1 MTLASHKSWNAWYGS
16 APHLLRVFAILSA
29 IIIGIGV
36 PAGFFAVAMS
46 YEAGEAS
53 DDASILAKDVASYAR
68 MEPVHWRED
77 EYRLAGILRHIQNGE
92 DDWHARIIG
101 QDGQVIATSGV
112 AELGFSVSQRAVA
125 LVGPDE
131 TAIVEVAIN
140 VDPIYVTTA
149 VIALVSLG
157 IAIGIVYLMQIGLRA
172 IREQEIDEDKRREQ
186 LEHLVAERTAALAN
200 RTESL
205 LREIELR
212 TASEQGLRV
221 AKNDTETARLRLSE
235 AIEAIT
241 EGFALYDSDQRLIVC
256 NSKFRTINGPI
267 ADIIR
272 PGITLKDV
280 LSAVA
285 QGGVVD
291 TGGMDADRWVER
303 RLEQPEGTSDLRYTN
318 GTWLRRSTRRT
329 QEGGY
334 VYTFTDITNLK
345 ESEAALRAARDEAD
359 AARDDAERAQSR
371 LVEAIE
377 AITEG
382 FALFDKDQR
391 LVISNAKYQ
400 AINTIPTLPGVH
412 RRDLLES
419 VARSGLID
427 LGGTDPAE
435 WAAWRLD
442 HPIGVGD
449 IPYTDGTWLRCISR
463 PTDDGGHVFIFMDI
477 TNLKESEAAL
487 QAATE
492 DAVAAMDE
500 AEEAR
505 LRLVEAIESI
515 TEGFVLYDSK
525 QRLVI
530 CNAKFK
536 SIHSNI
542 AYLIQP
548 GVTRRELLEA
558 ALEAEAL
565 DLEGQGSEQW
575 IASRLA
581 DTDSVHDRHYA
592 DGSWYRCTTRPTHDG
607 GVVATFTDITNL
619 KENEVVLRSAKE
631 DAEAANRAKSQF
643 LANMSHEIRT
653 PMNGILGMAELM
665 SQTELTE
672 RQQRFM
678 RTIRKSGQTLLS
690 IINDILDFSRIEAG
704 RLELDR
710 GEFKLHD
717 AVEDVA
723 ALLAPLAAQK
733 TITLSCRIGESVPTV
748 VWGDRTR
755 LRQVLTNLISNAIK
769 FTEKGSVEVEV
780 TAGEDGARAIPVTF
794 AIRDSGIGIEPDA
807 IARLFK
813 PFEQADGTI
822 TRRFGGTG
830 LGLSISQH
838 IVSLMG
844 GQINVDSA
852 PGKGSAFSFTVALT
866 RGRARDA
873 GPLEAAAGPRR
884 ALIIDGNESS
894 ASVIHDYLARWRIG
908 ADITGNAERA
918 LEQLRTA
925 HANGLPYDLAIVD
938 VASCGAAAADMA
950 ARLAEDAT
958 LKGTRIITLES
969 VDGAAGGRL
978 ETTRAGTTVVLKPV
992 RQSDLLDAITSLF
1005 DRRVGGGERGRRRGQ
1020 RISAANAFAGA
1031 RILLVEDN
1039 PVNQEVNGELLASL
1053 GCAVEIASTG
1063 LEAITAFDRARYDA
1077 ILMDCQMPE
1086 LDGLE
1091 ATRRIR
1097 AREEGATHPRT
1108 PIIALTAHAFEEDRQ
1123 RCLAA
1128 GMDDYLSKPLMM
1140 DELTAVLKRWLPVIA
1155 SATSSTREPP
1165 AAPLSAPASP
1175 SAAEP
1180 APAPSPSLCE
1190 APANPLAALRE
1201 RVGTKVVVSVVSTY
1215 LSNAPKQLA
1224 VLREAL
1230 GKSDAIV
1237 VERTAHSLKSSSA
1250 IVGGATLSDLC
1261 RKIEHSGKAGALD
1274 QAGGFLAEAELAYGA
1289 LESSLRREFLESRE
1303 AVS

>member
-1 MTLASHKSWNAWYGS
+1 MSRAGRTLVIRSGPQVTLASHKSWNAWYGS

-334 VYTFTDITNLK
+334 VYTFT
-345 ESEAALRAARDEAD
+345 
-359 AARDDAERAQSR
+359 
-371 LVEAIE
+371 
-377 AITEG
+377 
-382 FALFDKDQR
+382 
-391 LVISNAKYQ
+391 
-400 AINTIPTLPGVH
+400 
-412 RRDLLES
+412 
-419 VARSGLID
+419 
-427 LGGTDPAE
+427 
-435 WAAWRLD
+435 
-442 HPIGVGD
+442 
-449 IPYTDGTWLRCISR
+449 
-463 PTDDGGHVFIFMDI
+463 DI

-1128 GMDDYLSKPLMM
+1128 GMDDYLSKPMS
-1140 DELTAVLKRWLPVIA
+1140 IA
-1155 SATSSTREPP
+1155 A
-1165 AAPLSAPASP
+1165 
-1175 SAAEP
+1175 
-1180 APAPSPSLCE
+1180 
-1190 APANPLAALRE
+1190 
-1201 RVGTKVVVSVVSTY
+1201 
-1215 LSNAPKQLA
+1215 
-1224 VLREAL
+1224 
-1230 GKSDAIV
+1230 
-1237 VERTAHSLKSSSA
+1237 
-1250 IVGGATLSDLC
+1250 
-1261 RKIEHSGKAGALD
+1261 
-1274 QAGGFLAEAELAYGA
+1274 LAEALARWT
-1289 LESSLRREFLESRE
+1289 LRSPDVRAE
-1303 AVS
+1303 ATG